1 MHWADASDGIILMEN
16 LKAKGLTMLD
26 RVNGEGKWILQKNFA
41 LDSLKEGNLKLR
53 HEINGQRDEFKIR
66 IEKLQVVH
74 SLNHTPYVNKVFSLV
89 QEKTEKKKHYLILL
103 LQK

>member
-26 RVNGEGKWILQKNFA
+26 RVNGEGKLILQKNFA

-53 HEINGQRDEFKIR
+53 HQING
-66 IEKLQVVH
+66 
-74 SLNHTPYVNKVFSLV
+74 FSLD
-89 QEKTEKKKHYLILL
+89 LL
-103 LQK
+103 TISNLPS

>member
-1 MHWADASDGIILMEN
+1 MDI
-16 LKAKGLTMLD
+16 AKEFCT
-26 RVNGEGKWILQKNFA
+26 RFSE
-41 LDSLKEGNLKLR
+41 EGNLKLR

-74 SLNHTPYVNKVFSLV
+74 FVIHKPYVNKVFSLV
-89 QEKTEKKKHYLILL
+89 QEAAEKKEHYLILL

>member
-1 MHWADASDGIILMEN
+1 MHWADASDSIIILMEN

-53 HEINGQRDEFKIR
+53 HQINGQRDMNFR
-66 IEKLQVVH
+66 IEKLQVVD
-74 SLNHTPYVNKVFSLV
+74 SAL
-89 QEKTEKKKHYLILL
+89 
-103 LQK
+103 